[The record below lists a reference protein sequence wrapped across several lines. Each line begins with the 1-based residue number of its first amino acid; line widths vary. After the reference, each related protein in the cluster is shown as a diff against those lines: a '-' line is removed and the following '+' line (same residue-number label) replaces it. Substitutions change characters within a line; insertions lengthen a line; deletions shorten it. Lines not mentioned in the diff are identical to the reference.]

1 MISVCED
8 HPEILQKIGAQARN
22 LIESRYNRAGIIM
35 FLEAFYQ
42 QLTALNRI
50 LYFCLP
56 LPDHENF
63 FLLPRVPYPTEKAI
77 NSVHSIRSNSSHVIM
92 KLFFA
97 PLTTAPC
104 IKMHFRSE

>member
-42 QLTALNRI
+42 QLTA
-50 LYFCLP
+50 
-56 LPDHENF
+56 
-63 FLLPRVPYPTEKAI
+63 
-77 NSVHSIRSNSSHVIM
+77 
-92 KLFFA
+92 
-97 PLTTAPC
+97 
-104 IKMHFRSE
+104 